1 MRSDCLGRTRHT
13 DSFVGPKLNPALYRA
28 RGRSISTVGP
38 DGPIKGR
45 LLSGGMPPCVPYGA
59 GLRVSEV
66 VALKVG
72 DVDSKRML
80 LRVER
85 GKGGKSLP
93 SRKRGT
99 VTLCCRRRC
108 LNCCAPG
115 GARGGGAACCCREAG
130 CFQAAIRSSRCR
142 PASSA
147 ALSALPPR
155 PQGSTSTSRR
165 TRCDIIPSARLFRV
179 RLWKAQR
186 SKRFMGYR
194 YRGYRHYQR
203 LLRKAMT

>member
-45 LLSGGMPPCVPYGA
+45 LLSGGLPPCVPYGA

-72 DVDSKRML
+72 DVDSERML

-85 GKGGKSLP
+85 GNGP
-93 SRKRGT
+93 RI
-99 VTLCCRRRC
+99 VTRCCRRSC
-108 LNCCAPG
+108 SNCCAPG
-115 GARGGGAACCCREAG
+115 GRRVGGATCCCREVTSIPRPRFN
-130 CFQAAIRSSRCR
+130 CAAVGPPALPRCLCR
-142 PASSA
+142 CPGRGDVATHGPR
-147 ALSALPPR
+147 SALVWIA
-155 PQGSTSTSRR
+155 
-165 TRCDIIPSARLFRV
+165 DIWASWVGFR
-179 RLWKAQR
+179 
-186 SKRFMGYR
+186 
-194 YRGYRHYQR
+194 
-203 LLRKAMT
+203 

>member
-72 DVDSKRML
+72 DVDSERML

-85 GKGGKSLP
+85 GNGP
-93 SRKRGT
+93 RI
-99 VTLCCRRRC
+99 VTRCCRRSC
-108 LNCCAPG
+108 SNCCAWWPEGRRRNLLLPG
-115 GARGGGAACCCREAG
+115 GHVY
-130 CFQAAIRSSRCR
+130 S
-142 PASSA
+142 P
-147 ALSALPPR
+147 
-155 PQGSTSTSRR
+155 
-165 TRCDIIPSARLFRV
+165 
-179 RLWKAQR
+179 
-186 SKRFMGYR
+186 
-194 YRGYRHYQR
+194 
-203 LLRKAMT
+203 

>member
-72 DVDSKRML
+72 DVDPERML

-85 GKGGKSLP
+85 GNGP
-93 SRKRGT
+93 RI
-99 VTLCCRRRC
+99 VTRCCRRSC
-108 LNCCAPG
+108 SNCCAPCGRRVG
-115 GARGGGAACCCREAG
+115 GATCCCREVTSIPRPRFN
-130 CFQAAIRSSRCR
+130 CAAVGPPALPRCPCRCPGRGDVAAHAAPQLHHPPLRARCR
-142 PASSA
+142 DSRNSH
-147 ALSALPPR
+147 
-155 PQGSTSTSRR
+155 TSGPCQTRR
-165 TRCDIIPSARLFRV
+165 HAYSIECFRTNRRRCYP
-179 RLWKAQR
+179 
-186 SKRFMGYR
+186 
-194 YRGYRHYQR
+194 
-203 LLRKAMT
+203 

>member
-93 SRKRGT
+93 SRKRAT
-99 VTLCCRRRC
+99 VTLCCPRGASI
-108 LNCCAPG
+108 CCARG
-115 GARGGGAACCCREAG
+115 GARGDGAACCCREAG
-130 CFQAAIRSSRCR
+130 CFRAALRSSRCR

-147 ALSALPPR
+147 VLSALPPR

-165 TRCDIIPSARLFRV
+165 TRCDTASPPTFL
-179 RLWKAQR
+179 
-186 SKRFMGYR
+186 SKVSIF
-194 YRGYRHYQR
+194 
-203 LLRKAMT
+203 A